1 MAIDLITVNPREL
14 LDLLK
19 SAYYDQTGET
29 LTIGSSEFAIAST
42 QSYVWSILLNNINE
56 ATRNRFIDYARGEY
70 LDAIAANYGILER
83 PQGYR
88 ATAEFIVTATG
99 LTIQVPA
106 NAIVVEDN
114 GGLQF
119 TNPYKVTIRT
129 GSHVILQAVE
139 AGEQYNGIPEGKIT
153 NIVEGASYITA
164 ISNTTM
170 TAGGTD
176 DFSDDDVY
184 REWLKTEIKS
194 FAGAGTYTAYEARAK
209 NADSRILDSYVL
221 RQTDNGYEKGKVKIF
236 IYADPTTDFGEC
248 LYLAQ
253 EACEDES
260 FRPIGDLVEVSY
272 SPVDTRGIS
281 ATIQVTYPRMFYAV
295 APDRNTR
302 ILNEYIDYVKSKI
315 NRPFVFEELCER
327 LKSKDSDGVYALDAK
342 TVGIQPNSFPTPVYP
357 IVGRRLYVTSIPI
370 SIYYTDRG

>member
-42 QSYVWSILLNNINE
+42 QSYVWSILLNEIDE
-56 ATRNRFIDYARGEY
+56 FTKNRFIDYARGEY

-88 ATAEFIVTATG
+88 ATAEFVVTATG

-129 GSHVILQAVE
+129 GSHIILQAVE

-153 NIVEGASYITA
+153 HIVEGSSYISA
-164 ISNTTM
+164 ITNTTM
-170 TAGGTD
+170 SSGGTN

-184 REWLKTEIKS
+184 REWLKTEIQS

-221 RQTDNGYEKGKVKIF
+221 RQTDTGYQKGKVQIY

-295 APDRNTR
+295 AADRNER
-302 ILNEYIDYVKSKI
+302 IFKEYRDYVQSKI
-315 NRPFVFEELCER
+315 NRPFVFDELCSR
-327 LKSKDSDGVYALDAK
+327 LKEKDADGVYALDAK
-342 TVGIQPNSFPTPVYP
+342 TIGIQSSSFPIPVYP
-357 IVGRRLYVTSIPI
+357 AVGRRLYVSSLPI
-370 SIYYTDRG
+370 VNYFTERG